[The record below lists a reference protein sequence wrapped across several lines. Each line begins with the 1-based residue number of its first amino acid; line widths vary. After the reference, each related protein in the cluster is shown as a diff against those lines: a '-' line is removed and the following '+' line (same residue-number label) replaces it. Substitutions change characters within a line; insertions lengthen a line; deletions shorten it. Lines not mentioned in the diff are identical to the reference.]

1 MNLAPYPEPAL
12 EVLDPRFEKYTIGN
26 SGLEQLWTGARWAE
40 GPVWFGDAR
49 CLLFSDIPN
58 NRILRWDE
66 ETGDVSVY
74 RKPSHNSN
82 GHTRDRQGRLVSC
95 EHGAR
100 RVTRT
105 ELTGQITV
113 LMDSFDGK
121 RLNAPNDVVVKSDDS
136 IWFTD
141 PGYGILLDY
150 EGGRADFELPTRV
163 YRIDGQTGAA
173 TVVIE
178 EMDRPN
184 GLCFSPDESILYVA
198 DSGTPKHIL
207 AFDVNDDGT
216 LSNSRVFAD
225 MRPGLADGMRVDEDG
240 NLWTSAGWGG
250 ADWNG
255 VHCFAPDGTLIGRI
269 HIAEPGSNVCFG
281 GYFKNR
287 LFITAGRSLYAIFL
301 NTRGVQTP

>member
-198 DSGTPKHIL
+198 DSGAPKHIL

-281 GYFKNR
+281 GRVKNR
-287 LFITAGRSLYAIFL
+287 LFITAGRSLYSIFL